1 VSDLRAKRHRLD
13 GAASAVYAEFDH
25 RGWTDGLPVIPP
37 TEESVR
43 VMLSATPL
51 APDHVLVTLRPTL
64 RHATV
69 ELVAINAV
77 MAGCEPVHF
86 PAVVAAVE
94 ALSDPNYYLLPMGTN
109 PAAPLVVVNGP
120 ARHRLGV
127 TSTYNTLGP
136 GQRANMTIG
145 RAVHLTIQNVGMG
158 GRFGVRDQT
167 TIGMPGKLGMC
178 MAENEEAS
186 PWEPLHVERGFAP
199 EAGTVTLFNV
209 NGSINFHDDHSEDA
223 GSLLQTIGRT
233 MAIQGASNYFYPS
246 MPLLVLG
253 VQHATRLAAGGYSK
267 ADVKRALWA
276 ISRIPAAELSPGI
289 RKFLEQRSKRRTKVV
304 DGFAYVT
311 DDADG
316 IGIVV
321 AGGLGAHS
329 QFMPSLGFNNRDS
342 ASREMR
348 WTSAS

>member
-1 VSDLRAKRHRLD
+1 VSELRAARHRLND
-13 GAASAVYAEFDH
+13 SASEIYAEFDH

-37 TEESVR
+37 TEDAVR
-43 VMLSATPL
+43 AMLSATPL
-51 APDHVLVTLRPTL
+51 PADHVLVTLRPTL

-69 ELVAINAV
+69 EIVAINAV
-77 MAGCEPVHF
+77 MAGCEPAHF

-94 ALSDPNYYLLPMGTN
+94 ALSDPSYYLLPMGTN

-120 ARHRLGV
+120 GRKTLGV

-186 PWEPLHVERGFAP
+186 PWEPLHVERGFAA
-199 EAGTVTLFNV
+199 ETTTVALFNV

-223 GSLLQTIGRT
+223 ASLLQTMGRT
-233 MAIQGASNYFYPS
+233 MAIQGASNFFYPS
-246 MPLLVLG
+246 MPLMVIG
-253 VQHATRLAAGGYSK
+253 VQHANRLAAAGYSK

-276 ISRIPAAELSPGI
+276 IARIPGHELSPGLL
-289 RKFLEQRSKRRTKVV
+289 RFFQERSKRKTKLV
-304 DGFAYVT
+304 DGFAHIT
-311 DDADG
+311 DDPDG

-342 ASREMR
+342 SIREIRWPTAS
-348 WTSAS
+348 